1 MIIAL
6 TTWWEI
12 FVIEL
17 SDSKKK
23 CDESKNTAQ
32 DKNYIN
38 FYIMFGFLQFG
49 QKSCT

>member
-23 CDESKNTAQ
+23 SDESKNMA
-32 DKNYIN
+32 
-38 FYIMFGFLQFG
+38 
-49 QKSCT
+49 